1 MGVLEKLLISL
12 GFGFCEWCQK
22 SWYLWLGT
30 KKKVFFFVRIFLFKI
45 SSSNS
50 FNKLDSST
58 WLYMN
63 IHVEKTFKALQC
75 KICGKYFQKN
85 WELFNTCK
93 KSPKVF
99 FGSWSKISRFLTYF
113 TKSKTWSIERFFQS
127 SHYCLQFLRLSTF

>member
-30 KKKVFFFVRIFLFKI
+30 KKNQVLFCKGFSFTI
-45 SSSNS
+45 SSLNS

-75 KICGKYFQKN
+75 QICGKYFQKN
-85 WELFNTCK
+85 WQLFNTCK
-93 KSPKVF
+93 KSTKFFLVHCRRYQDFWHILLNPKLLILSVF
-99 FGSWSKISRFLTYF
+99 SSP
-113 TKSKTWSIERFFQS
+113 SI
-127 SHYCLQFLRLSTF
+127 TA